1 VSTRAVAIAA
11 NAVLGLSVVL
21 LPWYALDSY
30 EPNGWDATW
39 WARAAL
45 AAALAGI
52 VLLRF
57 RWDRLA
63 ALVAALALGSV
74 VVRVAAPPDFGFGF
88 DGLTVPV
95 ERRIGCWVAL
105 AASLSALLASLWS
118 ARWSPTA
125 EYRPRPKSDSSAA
138 AAP

>member
-1 VSTRAVAIAA
+1 VNARAVAIAA

-21 LPWYALDSY
+21 LPWYALGPY

-39 WARAAL
+39 WARAAV

-52 VLLRF
+52 VLLRL

-63 ALVAALALGSV
+63 AVAAALGLACV

-88 DGLTVPV
+88 DGLTVPT
-95 ERRIGCWVAL
+95 ERRVGCWFAL
-105 AASLSALLASLWS
+105 AASATALLASLWS
-118 ARWSPTA
+118 ARWSPSS
-125 EYRPRPKSDSSAA
+125 EYRPTPKSDSSAA